1 MELLLSLSFTLLVGL
16 MMSRL
21 AKPLGLPAVTAYLV
35 AGVLI
40 GPFAL
45 GLLEIPGIGFH
56 SVEKIEALSAVSK
69 VALGFIAF
77 EIGNEFRISQLKKTG
92 KAAAVIGVVQAL
104 VAALLV
110 DIALICVHF
119 IIPDKFPLSA
129 AICLG
134 AIATATAPAT
144 TIMVV
149 KQYKAKG
156 ELTDLLLPIVALDDA
171 VGIVV
176 FAISFGIARALEVG
190 TVDIISVLVKPLF
203 EIGVSLIIGGI
214 LGYILTKFE
223 LLFYSRS
230 KRTGLVVA
238 FIILG
243 VAISMI
249 HIKIAGITFELSALL
264 LLMMMGTIFCNTCEL
279 AENLMEMSDRWAA
292 PVLILFFVL
301 SGAELDFNVFTQPLI
316 LLVGGVYI
324 VARTLGK
331 YFGSLGSAKLMKC
344 PGNIC
349 KYLGITLFPQAGVAL
364 GMAMTVKETF
374 VESPE
379 SSAVVV
385 QVVVMSVLIYELI
398 GPLLSRIALQKA
410 GDIKPKDEALE
421 RGARRERRYSTSN
434 NK

>member
-35 AGVLI
+35 AGLLI

-45 GLLEIPGIGFH
+45 GLLDIPGIGFH
-56 SVEKIEALSAVSK
+56 DVEDIEALSAVSK

-92 KAAAVIGVVQAL
+92 KQAAVIGVIQAL
-104 VAALLV
+104 VAALIV
-110 DIALICVHF
+110 DIVLVCIHF
-119 IIPDKFPLSA
+119 VMPDKFTLSS

-134 AIATATAPAT
+134 AIATATAPAS

-176 FAISFGIARALEVG
+176 FSVSFGIAKALEVG
-190 TVDIISVLVKPLF
+190 TLDVVSVVAKPLF

-214 LGYILTKFE
+214 LGFILTKFE

-238 FIILG
+238 FVILG
-243 VAISMI
+243 VAISML
-249 HIKIAGITFELSALL
+249 KFPIAGVEFELSSLL
-264 LLMMMGTIFCNTCEL
+264 LLMMMGTVFCNTCEL
-279 AENLMEMSDRWAA
+279 SENLMEMSDRWAG
-292 PVLILFFVL
+292 PILILFFVL
-301 SGAELDFNVFTQPLI
+301 SGAELDFKVFTQPLI
-316 LLVGGVYI
+316 LLIGGAYI

-331 YFGSLGSAKLMKC
+331 YFGAYGSAKLMKC
-344 PGNIC
+344 KSNIC
-349 KYLGITLFPQAGVAL
+349 NYLGVTLFPQAGVAL
-364 GMAMTVKETF
+364 GMAMTVKENFT
-374 VESPE
+374 ENAAAAS
-379 SSAVVV
+379 VVV
-385 QVVVMSVLIYELI
+385 QVVVMSVLIYELV
-398 GPLLSRIALQKA
+398 GPLCSRIALEKA
-410 GDIKPKDEALE
+410 GDIKPKDPNLQ
-421 RGARRERRYSTSN
+421 RGASVERRYTQ
-434 NK
+434 K

>member
-1 MELLLSLSFTLLVGL
+1 MELLMSLAFTLLVGL

-21 AKPLGLPAVTAYLV
+21 AKPLGLPAVTSYLV

-45 GLLEIPGIGFH
+45 GLLKIPGIGFH
-56 SVEKIEALSAVSK
+56 SMEDIEVFSAFSK

-92 KAAAVIGVVQAL
+92 KQAAVIGVFQAL
-104 VAALLV
+104 VAAILV
-110 DIALICVHF
+110 DIALICIHL
-119 IIPDKFPLSA
+119 IMPHKFSLSA
-129 AICLG
+129 ALCLG

-176 FAISFGIARALEVG
+176 FSVSFGIAKALEVG
-190 TVDIISVLVKPLF
+190 TLDLVSVVAKPLF
-203 EIGVSLIIGGI
+203 EIFVSLIIGGI
-214 LGYILTKFE
+214 LGFILTKFE

-249 HIKIAGITFELSALL
+249 KFPIAGTHFELSSLL
-264 LLMMMGTIFCNTCEL
+264 LLMMMGTVFCNTCEL
-279 AENLMEMSDRWAA
+279 SENLMEMSDRWAG
-292 PVLILFFVL
+292 PILILFFVL
-301 SGAELDFNVFTQPLI
+301 SGAELDFKVFTQPLI
-316 LLVGGVYI
+316 LLIGGVYI

-331 YFGSLGSAKLMKC
+331 YFGAYGSAKLVKC
-344 PGNIC
+344 NPGIC
-349 KYLGITLFPQAGVAL
+349 KYLGVTLFPQAGVAL
-364 GMAMTVKETF
+364 GMAMTVKENFT
-374 VESPE
+374 ENAAAA
-379 SSAVVV
+379 SAVV
-385 QVVVMSVLIYELI
+385 QVVVMSVLIYELV
-398 GPLLSRIALQKA
+398 GPLCSRIALQKA
-410 GDIKPKDEALE
+410 GDIQPKDESLE
-421 RGARRERRYSTSN
+421 RGAHRERRYST
-434 NK
+434 K